1 MILIVGATGR
11 LGGQIVQ
18 RLLADGRKVR
28 VLVRPQSDYGSLVQA
43 GAEPVVGDLK
53 DPASLHA
60 ACEGIEAVVTTAN
73 AAGRGGEDTFQTVDD
88 EGNHNLIN
96 AAVQAGVERFTFT
109 SVLGS
114 DPNSPAPLLRAK
126 GITEERLRASGMTF
140 TVTQADVHMD
150 MLIPLVVDLPLSQGE
165 PVRVVG
171 EGRRKHSFVAQQDV
185 AAFTVAAL
193 DHPAARNSTIVIGGP
208 EPLSWRDIVGAVER
222 ELGRPI
228 RLETIPVG
236 QRLPGVPD
244 FVTDLVTALEMYDT
258 PLDMRET
265 TSIYR
270 VDPTSLTSWVRQRF
284 AGATA
289 EARGA

>member
-96 AAVQAGVERFTFT
+96 AAVQAGVERFIFT

-208 EPLSWRDIVGAVER
+208 EPLSWRDIVSTFESNRATRAWRLSGSRFVVSRTEVGR
-222 ELGRPI
+222 QLG
-228 RLETIPVG
+228 
-236 QRLPGVPD
+236 
-244 FVTDLVTALEMYDT
+244 
-258 PLDMRET
+258 
-265 TSIYR
+265 
-270 VDPTSLTSWVRQRF
+270 
-284 AGATA
+284 
-289 EARGA
+289 

>member
-96 AAVQAGVERFTFT
+96 AAVQAGVERFIFT

-222 ELGRPI
+222 DLGRPI

-265 TSIYR
+265 TSIYG